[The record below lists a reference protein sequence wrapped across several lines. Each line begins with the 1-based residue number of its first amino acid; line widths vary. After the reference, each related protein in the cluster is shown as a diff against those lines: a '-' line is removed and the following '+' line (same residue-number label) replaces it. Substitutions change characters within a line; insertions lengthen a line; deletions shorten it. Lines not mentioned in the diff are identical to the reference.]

1 MKILRKN
8 FSYGLTSSFN
18 YNSVRID
25 RSIEVEFS
33 EDDFLKEQEH
43 YQAICDELKTAVHK
57 ELEHELIERSTIE
70 RERRVESG
78 ERKVESGKAD
88 ASIPANRVV
97 SKNNVFD

>member
-1 MKILRKN
+1 MKIIKKG
-8 FSYGLTSSFN
+8 FSFGMVCSFN

-57 ELEHELIERSTIE
+57 ELEHELVERSTIE
-70 RERRVESG
+70 RERQDMA
-78 ERKVESGKAD
+78 KKD
-88 ASIPANRVV
+88 AVIPATKVV
-97 SKNNVFD
+97 SKNNCYN